1 MKPLLKSSIRKFLN
15 IFRIFF
21 LEFYKN
27 TLKSL
32 PNNGEITLI
41 DIGAAGD
48 IEPRWKPFEEFLNYI
63 GLEPDERSRKK
74 NIISKKICCKNI

>member
-1 MKPLLKSSIRKFLN
+1 MKVFLKSIARNFLN
-15 IFRIFF
+15 FFRIYFNKKY
-21 LEFYKN
+21 LN
-27 TLKSL
+27 ALKSL

-63 GLEPDERSRKK
+63 GFEPDERSRK
-74 NIISKKICCKNI
+74 IIV